1 MGASVI
7 GGRPLHSRLA
17 RLPLRIFELVAA
29 RGHCLRTSLPFSTP
43 LPLRCLARLDLQLRS
58 TGAWESVSGSFVLAI
73 NAWAVSFR
81 RSIISPP
88 P

>member
-29 RGHCLRTSLPFSTP
+29 RGHWFEDQLVLHTSAAALPCP
-43 LPLRCLARLDLQLRS
+43 I
-58 TGAWESVSGSFVLAI
+58 GSAAAQHWSLG
-73 NAWAVSFR
+73 R
-81 RSIISPP
+81 RA
-88 P
+88 